1 MNKSTEYLKPY
12 SPSFWKAYLIQMRP
26 YLMFVSGISGL
37 AGMSIAGTGNFDIY
51 DQLLAFA
58 PLFLGYGF
66 GQALTDCFQLDTDII
81 SAPYRP
87 LSQGL
92 INVKWVMIVSIAGLL
107 LISGILVYLNSWNIL
122 LCLLSIV
129 GLASYSIV
137 KKRYWFAGPFYNAWI
152 VALLPVMG
160 YISLTGQDLEIL
172 AGTKIQLLIALS
184 FFSYAHF
191 VLIGYLK
198 DISADKAAGYK
209 TLPVVF
215 GWNWAVRISTVFTLA
230 SIWFCYK
237 LVDGSIPGLIVM
249 IIASLIVIGGQLYAF
264 FTENKTESNSVL
276 PISSSVRG
284 FILWHISVILAFR
297 PDLIFVCF
305 IYYCFFEL
313 SFYLRPEKNQI

>member
-1 MNKSTEYLKPY
+1 
-12 SPSFWKAYLIQMRP
+12 
-26 YLMFVSGISGL
+26 MFVSGISGL
-37 AGMSIAGTGNFDIY
+37 AGMSIAGTGHFDIY
-51 DQLLAFA
+51 DQLLAFI

-66 GQALTDCFQLDTDII
+66 GQALTDCFQLDTDVI

-92 INVKWVMIVSIAGLL
+92 INVKWVMIVSLFGLL
-107 LISGILVYLNSWNIL
+107 LISGILVYLNIWNIL
-122 LCLLSIV
+122 LCFLSIL

-137 KKRYWFAGPFYNAWI
+137 KKRYWFAGPLYNAWI

-160 YISLTGQDLEIL
+160 YISLTGEDLKIL
-172 AGTKIQLLIALS
+172 ATTNLQQLIALS

-198 DISADKAAGYK
+198 DISADKKAGYK

-215 GWNWAVRISTVFTLA
+215 GWNWAVRISTIFVMA
-230 SIWFCYK
+230 SIWLCYI
-237 LVDGSIPGLIVM
+237 LVDGSIPGLTAM

-276 PISSSVRG
+276 PVSSSVRG
-284 FILWHISVILAFR
+284 FILWHISVIFAFR
-297 PDLIFVCF
+297 PDLILVGV

-313 SFYLRPEKNQI
+313 SFYLRPEKKQI

>member
-1 MNKSTEYLKPY
+1 MGINTFDFMSNSLIKQECRFFFPEKIPFCKSLKTSINSSLFMFSQKFKPNL
-12 SPSFWKAYLIQMRP
+12 PS
-26 YLMFVSGISGL
+26 
-37 AGMSIAGTGNFDIY
+37 
-51 DQLLAFA
+51 
-58 PLFLGYGF
+58 FLGYGF
-66 GQALTDCFQLDTDII
+66 GQALTDCFQLDTDVI

-215 GWNWAVRISTVFTLA
+215 GWNWAVRISTVFILA

-237 LVDGSIPGLIVM
+237 LVDGSIPGLIAM

-264 FTENKTESNSVL
+264 FTKREIK
-276 PISSSVRG
+276 
-284 FILWHISVILAFR
+284 IL
-297 PDLIFVCF
+297 
-305 IYYCFFEL
+305 
-313 SFYLRPEKNQI
+313 

>member
-1 MNKSTEYLKPY
+1 
-12 SPSFWKAYLIQMRP
+12 
-26 YLMFVSGISGL
+26 MFVSGISGL
-37 AGMSIAGTGNFDIY
+37 AGISIAGTGNFDIY
-51 DQLLAFA
+51 DQLLAFT

-66 GQALTDCFQLDTDII
+66 GQALTDCFQLDTDVI

-92 INVKWVMIVSIAGLL
+92 ISVKSVMIVSLIGLL
-107 LISGILVYLNSWNIL
+107 LISGILVYLNIWNLL
-122 LCLLSIV
+122 LCFLSIV
-129 GLASYSIV
+129 GLATYSIV
-137 KKRYWFAGPFYNAWI
+137 KKRYWFAGPLYNAWI

-160 YISLTGQDLEIL
+160 YISLTGEDFKIL
-172 AGTKIQLLIALS
+172 AETNVQQLIALS

-198 DISADKAAGYK
+198 DISADKKAGYK

-215 GWNWAVRISTVFTLA
+215 GWNWAVRVSTIFILA
-230 SIWFCYK
+230 SIWLCCGM
-237 LVDGSIPGLIVM
+237 VGGSIPGLTIM

-264 FTENKTESNSVL
+264 FTKNKTESNSVI
-276 PISSSVRG
+276 PVSSSVRG

-305 IYYCFFEL
+305 FYYCFFEF
-313 SFYLRPEKNQI
+313 SFYLRPEQNQI